1 MSKLGCL
8 LNSRVVEWVFWR
20 MDEKESKRSELETYV
35 VKGGIVILMDSVQL
49 N

>member
-1 MSKLGCL
+1 MNNG
-8 LNSRVVEWVFWR
+8 VVEWVFWR

-35 VKGGIVILMDSVQL
+35 VKGEIVISQDSVQL